1 MLIYRNNKKRCMK
14 KLFVVLAILFIGILI
29 AGCTSQPPTPVVT
42 PTPTPVPTPVP
53 TTAPVVKTIF
63 DTAVA
68 DGRFTTLVA
77 AVQAAKL
84 NGTLNSA
91 GPFTV
96 FAPTDDAFK
105 KLPNGTVATLLKDP
119 EGNLK
124 QILLYHVVSGTVM
137 AKDAMN
143 LTYAKTVQGD
153 NITIT
158 SRNGTL
164 MVNGAKVIIADI
176 KCSNGVIHV
185 IDTVLLPPEKKPA
198 TPTPTPTLQPTK
210 TITFTRDLTIMPST
224 TVYITVGTKVI
235 WKNTDP
241 LKPHGVAA
249 IDAQGA
255 KYFGG
260 LTGVQIP
267 FNKTFEVTFDTVGS
281 FEYKTTF
288 QPETTGKV
296 IVTK

>member
-1 MLIYRNNKKRCMK
+1 MK

-29 AGCTSQPPTPVVT
+29 AGCTSQPPAPVVT
-42 PTPTPVPTPVP
+42 PTPTPVPTPV
-53 TTAPVVKTIF
+53 TTAVPVEKTIY

-77 AVQAAKL
+77 AVNAAKL

-91 GPFTV
+91 GSYTV

-119 EGNLK
+119 EGKLK

-137 AKDAMN
+137 AKDARS
-143 LTYAKTVQGD
+143 YAKTLQGD

-158 SRNGTL
+158 SVNGTL
-164 MVNGAKVIIADI
+164 FANDAKVIITDI
-176 KCSNGVIHV
+176 TCSNGVIHV
-185 IDTVLLPPEKKPA
+185 IDTVLTPPEKPTT
-198 TPTPTPTLQPTK
+198 TPTPTPTQAPSK
-210 TITFTRDLTIMPST
+210 TITFTRDMTIMPST
-224 TVYITVGTKVI
+224 SLSIPVGGKI
-235 WKNTDP
+235 IFKNTDP

-249 IDAQGA
+249 VDAQGA

-260 LTGVQIP
+260 LTGVQIAY
-267 FNKTFEVTFDTVGS
+267 NKTFEITFDTVGS
-281 FEYKTTF
+281 FSYKTTF
-288 QPETTGKV
+288 QPETTGK
-296 IVTK
+296 ITVTK

>member
-1 MLIYRNNKKRCMK
+1 MK

-29 AGCTSQPPTPVVT
+29 AGCTSQPPAPVVT

-53 TTAPVVKTIF
+53 TTAPVQKTIF

-77 AVQAAKL
+77 AVNAANLSATL
-84 NGTLNSA
+84 NGA

-124 QILLYHVVSGTVM
+124 HILLYHVVSGSVM

-153 NITIT
+153 NITLT

-185 IDTVLLPPEKKPA
+185 IDSVLLPPEKKPA
-198 TPTPTPTLQPTK
+198 TPTPTPTPQPSK
-210 TITFTRDLTIMPST
+210 TITFTRDLTIMPSAT
-224 TVYITVGTKVI
+224 ISIPVGGKVI
-235 WKNTDP
+235 WKNDDP
-241 LKPHGVAA
+241 LRLHGIAA
-249 IDAQGA
+249 VDAQGA
-255 KYFGG
+255 SYFGG
-260 LTGVQIP
+260 LTSVQIP
-267 FNKTFEVTFDTVGS
+267 YGKTLEITFDKVGT
-281 FEYKTTF
+281 FDYKTTF
-288 QPETTGKV
+288 QPITTGRI

>member
-29 AGCTSQPPTPVVT
+29 AGCTSQPPAPVT
-42 PTPTPVPTPVP
+42 PTPTPVSTPVP

-124 QILLYHVVSGTVM
+124 QILLYHVVSGNLM
-137 AKDAMN
+137 ANDLMN

-158 SRNGTL
+158 SKNGTL

-185 IDTVLLPPEKKPA
+185 IDSVILPPEKKPA
-198 TPTPTPTLQPTK
+198 TPTPTPTPQPSK

-224 TVYITVGTKVI
+224 SLSIPVGGKI
-235 WKNTDP
+235 IFKNTDP
-241 LKPHGVAA
+241 LKPHGIAA
-249 IDAQGA
+249 VDAQGA

-260 LTGVQIP
+260 MTGFQIP
-267 FNKTFEVTFDTVGS
+267 FNKTFEVTFDTVGL
-281 FEYKTTF
+281 FDYKTTF
-288 QPETTGKV
+288 QPETTGR
-296 IVTK
+296 ITVTK